1 MYVAISRV
9 TNRSLI
15 NFCDTDYKLNEGFI
29 YKITNKMT
37 NKIYIGSTKTS
48 IEQRFQE
55 HLTAKDTS
63 SLHKEIQELGY
74 QKVLEI
80 CSKSSVGEILFFC
93 TGKNEILEAVKVKL
107 VGYDDAKFQDFLSK
121 FRSYGIEDISEITKN
136 FQDFYNIITKGIG
149 RGEVMLIMGLKD
161 SKSGGTATKDIEL
174 NGKTYEVKEL
184 SGGEFSLASDGYIT
198 NSPYIANLNLLK
210 KYLNKNVVPLL
221 NVSDAEANILYKTI
235 DYYTENGPN
244 NASRGFINNLEKSC
258 EILNKSIKDA
268 TTEKINYISVGGN
281 KIAVSD
287 EDYKKIKAGSG
298 PVTVSFGSQVD
309 DAKVSLYKL
318 DKNPWVNNPSQVK
331 KDLQILW
338 DNFLTKLDGMIFY
351 NYSGNAGGIFMNTE
365 EVNNNFV
372 PFRIV
377 QNALVAKE
385 KSKIKKEITEDEEY
399 ETI

>member
-1 MYVAISRV
+1 MIV
-9 TNRSLI
+9 TDEI
-15 NFCDTDYKLNEGFI
+15 LNEWSFRCHDGVVDLNDPKKLRI
-29 YKITNKMT
+29 
-37 NKIYIGSTKTS
+37 
-48 IEQRFQE
+48 
-55 HLTAKDTS
+55 L
-63 SLHKEIQELGY
+63 KEILEENGVDLLSEAEIGEVD
-74 QKVLEI
+74 KVIAVLRA
-80 CSKSSVGEILFFC
+80 VGLR
-93 TGKNEILEAVKVKL
+93 NEILEAVKAKL
-107 VGYDDAKFQDFLSK
+107 IGYDEAKFKDFLSK
-121 FRSYGIEDISEITKN
+121 FRSYGIENISEITKN

-184 SGGEFSLASDGYIT
+184 SNGEFSLASDGYIT

-268 TTEKINYISVGGN
+268 TTEKINYISVGGD
-281 KIAVSD
+281 KITVSD
-287 EDYKKIKAGSG
+287 EDYEKIKAGSG
-298 PVTVSFGSQVD
+298 PVTISFGSQVN

-318 DKNPWVNNPSQVK
+318 DKNSWINNPSQVK

-338 DNFLTKLDGMIFY
+338 DNFLTKVDGMIFY
-351 NYSGNAGGIFMNTE
+351 NYPGNAGGIFMTTE
-365 EVNNNFV
+365 EVNNNFI
-372 PFRIV
+372 PFRIA
-377 QNALVAKE
+377 QNSLVAKE
-385 KSKIKKEITEDEEY
+385 KSTVKKEITEDEE
-399 ETI
+399 EN

>member
-1 MYVAISRV
+1 MKV
-9 TNRSLI
+9 TDEI
-15 NFCDTDYKLNEGFI
+15 LNEWSFRCHDGI
-29 YKITNKMT
+29 VDLNDPKKLRI
-37 NKIYIGSTKTS
+37 
-48 IEQRFQE
+48 
-55 HLTAKDTS
+55 L
-63 SLHKEIQELGY
+63 KEI
-74 QKVLEI
+74 LEEEGI
-80 CSKSSVGEILFFC
+80 DLLTEAEIGEIDKVIAVLKEA
-93 TGKNEILEAVKVKL
+93 GLRNEILEAVKAKL
-107 VGYDDAKFQDFLSK
+107 IGYDDIKFKDFLSK
-121 FRSYGIEDISEITKN
+121 FRSYGIEDIGEITKN

-149 RGEVMLIMGLKD
+149 RGEVMLIIGLKD

-198 NSPYIANLNLLK
+198 NSPYLANLNLLK

-221 NVSDAEANILYKTI
+221 NISDAEANILYKTI

-268 TTEKINYISVGGN
+268 ATEKINYISVGGN

-287 EDYKKIKAGSG
+287 EDYEKIKAGSG
-298 PVTVSFGSQVD
+298 PVTISFGSQVD

-318 DKNPWVNNPSQVK
+318 DKHPWVNNPKVVK
-331 KDLQILW
+331 DNLNILW

-351 NYSGNAGGIFMNTE
+351 NYSENASGILMNTE
-365 EVNNNFV
+365 EINNNFI

-385 KSKIKKEITEDEEY
+385 KSKVKKEITEDEE
-399 ETI
+399 EN